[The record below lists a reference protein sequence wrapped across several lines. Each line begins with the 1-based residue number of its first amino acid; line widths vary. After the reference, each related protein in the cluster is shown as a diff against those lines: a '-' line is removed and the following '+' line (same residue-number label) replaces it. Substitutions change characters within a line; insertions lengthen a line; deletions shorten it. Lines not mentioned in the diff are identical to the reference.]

1 MIEVTTL
8 NETLKN
14 SEVEVTIL
22 GGTFDYADKQE
33 RLVEVERELEQPDVW
48 NDAERAQALGKERS
62 LLEGVVNT
70 IDTMDSGL
78 IDARDLLDLAVEEN
92 DQDTLDE
99 VQSELDALT
108 MGLEKLEFRRMFS
121 GEMDARLLHM
131 LKFNPDQVEQ
141 KLRIGLTCFCEC
153 IPNGLK
159 AEASQ

>member
-1 MIEVTTL
+1 
-8 NETLKN
+8 
-14 SEVEVTIL
+14 
-22 GGTFDYADKQE
+22 
-33 RLVEVERELEQPDVW
+33 
-48 NDAERAQALGKERS
+48 

-121 GEMDARLLHM
+121 GEMDANAA
-131 LKFNPDQVEQ
+131 F
-141 KLRIGLTCFCEC
+141 
-153 IPNGLK
+153 
-159 AEASQ
+159 